1 MSDGLGGQTVEAA
14 RRALAARFRAGAIDS
29 AELDARMLLGAVL
42 GLDLTGLIAA
52 ARRLLTAAEAA
63 RLEDS
68 ARRRLAGEPVARLV
82 GRKEFWGLPLRLS
95 AATLVPRPDTETVV
109 ELALELALEIRRG
122 AGDPTRRLC
131 IADLGTGSGAILLAL
146 LSELPDADGYGT
158 DVSVAALRTAR
169 ANAAD
174 LGLADRAAF
183 IACDYAAALAGTFD
197 LIVSNPPYIRSAA
210 IRRPCRRG
218 ARSRPAWRAGRRH
231 RRTGRLPRP
240 DSAGGAA
247 IGATGRPHR
256 GGGARPERR
265 YPGIDD
271 GGRVNAGTAA
281 ESRSGGDPAGG
292 RGPQTAPCSLIKNA
306 KNHLEYSPGA
316 TTFRLQHRSRVAG
329 PVDTPKGYC
338 GWRPEFSKRE
348 PAPSERFQN
357 AGPIE
362 RDG

>member
-183 IACDYAAALAGTFD
+183 IACDYVAALAGTFD

-210 IRRPCRRG
+210 IPGLAVEVRDHDPLGALDGGTDGLDAYRALIPQAARLLAQRG
-218 ARSRPAWRAGRRH
+218 ALIVEAGQGQSGDIQELMTAAGLTPERPPKSDLAGIPRAVAGRKL
-231 RRTGRLPRP
+231 LP
-240 DSAGGAA
+240 AA
-247 IGATGRPHR
+247 
-256 GGGARPERR
+256 
-265 YPGIDD
+265 
-271 GGRVNAGTAA
+271 
-281 ESRSGGDPAGG
+281 
-292 RGPQTAPCSLIKNA
+292 
-306 KNHLEYSPGA
+306 
-316 TTFRLQHRSRVAG
+316 
-329 PVDTPKGYC
+329 
-338 GWRPEFSKRE
+338 
-348 PAPSERFQN
+348 
-357 AGPIE
+357 
-362 RDG
+362 